1 MRFYP
6 AQHLHHRI
14 CTTESAKPAP
24 VKEKLEAASGF
35 EPENNGFADRC
46 LSHLAMP
53 PKKMERAN
61 GFEPS
66 TSTLAR

>member
-35 EPENNGFADRC
+35 EPENPYNPT
-46 LSHLAMP
+46 LNQYLAP
-53 PKKMERAN
+53 HISVLHN
-61 GFEPS
+61 IC
-66 TSTLAR
+66 TT